1 MLISLYMWNLYLE
14 EIGRVFVDNGVAVN
28 ILLLSM
34 LEVIG
39 KIMEDL
45 MSTRVAISGFSRE
58 IIQAKWMILVSLKV
72 DSLAA

>member
-1 MLISLYMWNLYLE
+1 LE
-14 EIGRVFVDNGVAVN
+14 EIWRVFVDNGVAVN

-58 IIQAKWMILVSLKV
+58 IIQAK
-72 DSLAA
+72 